1 MKYLENWFYNYNG
14 ALLVLSERHG
24 AKDAKKILDAGL
36 SDKTI
41 SLGVPPKSLG
51 FCCSF
56 DGITWFSD
64 KK

>member
-1 MKYLENWFYNYNG
+1 MKKLENWFYNYG
-14 ALLVLSERHG
+14 AALLVLSEKHG
-24 AKDAKKILDAGL
+24 PEDARKILDAGL
-36 SDKTI
+36 EDESI

-56 DGITWFSD
+56 DGMTWFSD